1 MEIYNNILN
10 SVILAFLGTFSA
22 LLASFF
28 FFSIQFLSFAEYTT
42 ENKATEKTVMFF

>member
-22 LLASFF
+22 LLASFY
-28 FFSIQFLSFAEYTT
+28 FSIQFLSFAEYTT